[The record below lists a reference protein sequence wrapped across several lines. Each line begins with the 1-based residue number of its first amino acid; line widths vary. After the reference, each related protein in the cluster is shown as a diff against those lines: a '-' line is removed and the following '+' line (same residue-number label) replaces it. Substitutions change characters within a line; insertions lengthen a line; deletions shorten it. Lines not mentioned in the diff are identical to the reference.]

1 MPNCKE
7 NKKDTDIWFLAGGTV
22 CPAVA
27 YLMTGDFI
35 PCFCFSPLLHP
46 HLTPGFLTVATVA
59 ALCAHLKEGDTSS
72 GNNVS
77 GCTWL
82 ESH

>member
-7 NKKDTDIWFLAGGTV
+7 NRKEADTRFLAGGTV
-22 CPAVA
+22 CPALT

-35 PCFCFSPLLHP
+35 FCLRLPPLLHP
-46 HLTPGFLTVATVA
+46 HLTPGFFTADAVA
-59 ALCAHLKEGDTSS
+59 ALCARLKEGDNST
-72 GNNVS
+72 GNNVA

-82 ESH
+82 ESD